1 MTALPRPTH
10 PTDGGRQRQHAL
22 RVVAATIVA
31 ATLGALGA
39 AIPAI
44 IGPDARAD
52 AATLAVGAG
61 ALVMLGVAFARRTSS
76 ARRRSEALLE
86 GE

>member
-1 MTALPRPTH
+1 MLVLVAVVLGATTLAAVWAGISALTA
-10 PTDGGRQRQHAL
+10 AV
-22 RVVAATIVA
+22 VVAPR
-31 ATLGALGA
+31 ALNA
-39 AIPAI
+39 V
-44 IGPDARAD
+44 
-52 AATLAVGAG
+52 TLAVGAG